1 MFDYVGRFQSA
12 IVALKRERRYRVFDD
27 LERKAGQCLCGLE
40 QSGRQGGRRCMM
52 LERLSMG
59 HIRR

>member
-27 LERKAGQCLCGLE
+27 LDRKAGQQCPFAVWNSPDGK
-40 QSGRQGGRRCMM
+40 RDVVV
-52 LERLSMG
+52 
-59 HIRR
+59 